1 MANNLHFEYRLNV
14 NEDATKKNL
23 RAFIHKTFGNG
34 RNTKLS
40 VPIKLDFA
48 NSLENIDFDSIQR
61 EIDRKFKGNVKIKA
75 GINVDTANVK
85 AQVQRQLDRIQKD
98 LNLKVGLEVDPK
110 AVKALSNSADV
121 MGTLSK
127 EVGKLKDD
135 MKDLGKNLA
144 IDSDVVDKSQYQEVL
159 ETSKDI
165 GDENRKTEKSLK
177 EQLQTQ
183 KEILKSKE
191 EQMKQLKK
199 EMSSENERLQTAKE
213 RKAIN
218 DDLIQQEK
226 ELQKEVKELD
236 KQIKAEQERQKI
248 YESQKTSLEEQQKT
262 QEQLTKD
269 LKETNDELNKLQSDK
284 KYEDGRLELARQREQ
299 ISQEFIDSIHKE
311 NEALEEQLAKL
322 EKVAEASGNVALT
335 KAMSK
340 RYNSPSNY
348 TPIERTWEQ
357 EQSKAR
363 QAYLLNNKSQK
374 IYQQIY
380 NSDISKSIR
389 DTSSFDIKSVEE
401 MDAHMKELGNTLAHN
416 RGLLAQANE
425 LLDERV
431 ELTQENIN
439 KAKELADL
447 IINEVS
453 QVEIARGNRQAGAD
467 KRPYKR
473 ALKAYEADPTD
484 DNLAKLEQQAEKL
497 AKIGAFYEYG
507 AQGLKVLTALEDKY
521 NVKAQKSLE
530 TQEALAEN
538 EAKRAQKH
546 VRKTVAS
553 SEKKE
558 ASTSESGAKYRDAG
572 DYLEAEVYGFT
583 EEQLEEEMAKYAE
596 KLAQSFKGKSMI
608 DEDGFV
614 LYDRI
619 DKILAKNEE
628 RLDNLDEKGAQA
640 LAKRMEEIKKVIN
653 TYEKLNTVLIARESL
668 GLTDGGGDPYAH
680 LLGLDKKGGGETGT
694 FSLDELKEESINYE
708 GEAESLKKLTG
719 QFILYCRQADV
730 VKGQT
735 NDLKMQFNDL
745 SKNYEHLIN
754 TTTTSEDSWVRLAK
768 SVAEYGDSIEVATDE
783 MKEHIKIVESKQGVE
798 PLTKS
803 LEENSKARK
812 NNAEAIK
819 ETTKALQEASKAQEQ
834 LDKASKKSLNG
845 AMANPNNVVSD
856 QVVALMEAKMGTYTN
871 KDQGILASFKDST
884 FLNEEENPRVE
895 LVEEMKM
902 YHKDFVKLN
911 SIMNE
916 LVKQA
921 DELKDT
927 SKSKKFKDLQK
938 AYDELEKSIINDIS
952 AITGRLTSEN
962 AKPFYEGEYSN
973 RAELKKA
980 NPDTKNWALNDD
992 VARQEAEALKASLE
1006 TNRQKLADTIR
1017 TNKQILENERATK
1030 KRMKLEE
1037 ERARRAYANSY
1048 EGRLKEIENDEFG
1061 FFEIGGKTK
1070 EDAIREL
1077 NKEFG
1082 RPSAESIAKELEEMF
1097 RVVASG
1103 KGDLEQVNALY
1114 EAMKDKLKDVNRV
1127 EGGGIAGSMRDV
1139 AYVSVGVR
1147 KGVEA
1152 LEAMIQAWGDAEKGS
1167 VESINKINE
1176 SVKVLAENYNA
1187 IYGDKASKIYN
1198 AKGFTPTSIKTMG
1211 EIEAIRKKLE
1221 DNKTHLQLQEQ
1232 NLKEAQKEAK
1242 AIEEINARLDKRL
1255 AKAQEIKT
1263 QQEEQ
1268 LKLVEKASSASNGG
1282 EQLDG
1287 EGLESIRKRIETL
1300 QQEKKLKEKMA
1311 SDLKGQIEQEEALG
1325 DVSDEALQRMKNRY
1339 EQLRAEAQSA
1349 SNAIN
1354 GITEAIRKQEKANS
1368 KMNTLSHNIVPTSN
1382 KASSSSSSSGGGG
1395 SSSASASSSQAKQES
1410 FITNELSERIKLRQ
1424 RDLTLQ
1430 LQNLTYGK
1438 ELTANQKLMVHEMMN
1453 QIVALGSSV
1462 SSMKELNLESQ
1473 KIKQNLN
1480 ETKFNVKVTT
1490 TEDKDAVKKLEQQR
1504 KATEEMYKGMFDELE
1519 KQEKELLAIE
1529 NMYARLFDQAELN
1542 AKVEERNKVVLEEK
1556 ARLTQRN
1563 LDLKIREFEQSK
1575 LASHADQE
1583 QLQTIKNMVAEMD
1596 KNVDSAQELQSVV
1609 GKINTLY
1616 KEMQSGAKSNAEAKK
1631 LESLIATKEKDLALT
1646 HQSIA
1651 NSKAYQNA
1659 IESQRV
1665 AFDQLANQLKLT
1677 GRSTE
1682 EVNKQY
1688 AQLSQQMKGMKLDMV
1703 TEQLGRQDTAFQKV
1717 LGSMKDYFVMNL
1729 DIMDC
1734 FRMVQQGFSNA
1745 FEHTKVLDE
1754 AYTNISMTMDIT
1766 EKKFK
1771 TMVDTAYEVGN
1782 ANGQLATEVLNMM
1795 KVYANAGTTVEE
1807 INSQMQA
1814 TVAFQNVTGLD
1825 AASVTNS
1832 IQTIIQ
1838 QYKLLEDGSMNAAE
1852 ATEYLG
1858 DVMVGVSYNLAK
1870 EESDAMREVI
1880 SGIETA
1886 GGMMKTSGASF
1897 EWFSSVIGTLAE
1909 TMNASG
1915 SETANAI
1922 NIFVAPYG
1930 NIGEQNSF

>member
-23 RAFIHKTFGNG
+23 KAFIDKTFGNG

-48 NSLENIDFDSIQR
+48 NSLENVDFDSIQR
-61 EIDRKFKGNVKIKA
+61 EIDRKFKGNVKIKV
-75 GINVDTANVK
+75 GINVDATNVK

-98 LNLKVGLEVDPK
+98 LSLKVGLEVDPK
-110 AVKALSNSADV
+110 SIKALSNSADV
-121 MGTLSK
+121 MGTLGK

-159 ETSKDI
+159 GISKDI

-191 EQMKQLKK
+191 EQMKQLEK

-236 KQIKAEQERQKI
+236 KQIKAEQERQRI

-299 ISQEFIDSIHKE
+299 TSQEFIDSIHKE

-389 DTSSFDIKSVEE
+389 DISSFDIKSVQE
-401 MDAHMKELGNTLAHN
+401 MDAHMKELGNTLAHD

-453 QVEIARGNRQAGAD
+453 QVEIARGNRQGGAD
-467 KRPYKR
+467 KKPYKR
-473 ALKAYEADPTD
+473 ALEAYEANPSD
-484 DNLAKLEQQAEKL
+484 DNLVKLERQAEKL

-553 SEKKE
+553 SEK
-558 ASTSESGAKYRDAG
+558 ESLSLDSAVMYKDAG

-583 EEQLEEEMAKYAE
+583 KEQLEKEMAKYAE
-596 KLAQSFKGKSMI
+596 KLTQSFKGKSMV
-608 DEDGFV
+608 DEDGFI

-619 DKILAKNEE
+619 NKVLAKNEE
-628 RLDNLDEKGAQA
+628 RLAKLDEKGAQA
-640 LAKRMEEIKKVIN
+640 LTKKMEEIKKITN
-653 TYEKLNTVLIARESL
+653 SYEKLNAVLVAREGL
-668 GLTDGGGDPYAH
+668 GLDEVEDSYAN
-680 LLGLDKKGGGETGT
+680 LLGLSGKEGGTEDS
-694 FSLDELKEESINYE
+694 SLGGKSVNYE
-708 GEAESLKKLTG
+708 GEAESLKKLIG
-719 QFILYCRQADV
+719 QFILYCRQADI

-745 SKNYEHLIN
+745 SANYECLLNTATADEASWTHL
-754 TTTTSEDSWVRLAK
+754 TK
-768 SVAEYGDSIEVATDE
+768 SMAEYGDSIGVATDE
-783 MKEHIKIVESKQGVE
+783 MKEHIKIVESKQGIE

-819 ETTKALQEASKAQEQ
+819 ETAKALQEASKAQEQ
-834 LDKASKKSLNG
+834 LDGTSSSGVISRGDDAKKPNVSK
-845 AMANPNNVVSD
+845 
-856 QVVALMEAKMGTYTN
+856 
-871 KDQGILASFKDST
+871 
-884 FLNEEENPRVE
+884 
-895 LVEEMKM
+895 
-902 YHKDFVKLN
+902 
-911 SIMNE
+911 
-916 LVKQA
+916 
-921 DELKDT
+921 
-927 SKSKKFKDLQK
+927 
-938 AYDELEKSIINDIS
+938 
-952 AITGRLTSEN
+952 
-962 AKPFYEGEYSN
+962 
-973 RAELKKA
+973 
-980 NPDTKNWALNDD
+980 
-992 VARQEAEALKASLE
+992 
-1006 TNRQKLADTIR
+1006 
-1017 TNKQILENERATK
+1017 
-1030 KRMKLEE
+1030 
-1037 ERARRAYANSY
+1037 
-1048 EGRLKEIENDEFG
+1048 
-1061 FFEIGGKTK
+1061 
-1070 EDAIREL
+1070 
-1077 NKEFG
+1077 
-1082 RPSAESIAKELEEMF
+1082 PSAESIAKELEEMF
-1097 RVVASG
+1097 KVVATG

-1127 EGGGIAGSMRDV
+1127 KGGGIAGSLRDV
-1139 AYVSVGVR
+1139 SNVSVGIR

-1152 LEAMIQAWGDAEKGS
+1152 LETMTQAWDSAEEGS

-1187 IYGDKASKIYN
+1187 IYGDKAPTISDV
-1198 AKGFTPTSIKTMG
+1198 KGFTPTSVKTMG
-1211 EIEAIRKKLE
+1211 EIEDIRKKLE
-1221 DNKTHLQLQEQ
+1221 DNKTYLQLQEQ

-1255 AKAQEIKT
+1255 AKAQEIKA

-1287 EGLESIRKRIETL
+1287 EGLEAIRKRIETL
-1300 QQEKKLKEKMA
+1300 QQEKKLKETMA

-1325 DVSDEALQRMKNRY
+1325 DVSDESLQRMKNRY

-1354 GITEAIRKQEKANS
+1354 GITEAIQKQEKASS

-1430 LQNLTYGK
+1430 LQNLAYGK

-1556 ARLTQRN
+1556 AQLTQRN
-1563 LDLKIREFEQSK
+1563 LNLKIKEFEQSR

-1583 QLQTIKNMVAEMD
+1583 QLQTLKSMVAEMD

-1646 HQSIA
+1646 HQSVA

-1665 AFDQLANQLKLT
+1665 AFDQLASQLKLT

-1745 FEHTKVLDE
+1745 FEHAKVLDE
-1754 AYTNISMTMDIT
+1754 AYTNINMTMDIT

-1782 ANGQLATEVLNMM
+1782 ANGQLATEVLSMM

-1825 AASVTNS
+1825 ATSVTNS

-1880 SGIETA
+1880 LGVETA